1 MSCTLPPRSGHLG
14 SLKSFEGKKPIANRQ
29 ISVVAV
35 QWILG
40 RAAVGS
46 IKYAFS
52 HLVQELSSLAVSRKQ
67 RAQPSEVYFQQWPTS
82 KAECIVRT

>member
-52 HLVQELSSLAVSRKQ
+52 HLVQELSSLRSSVKKTASTTIRSLLSTM
-67 RAQPSEVYFQQWPTS
+67 ANFQS
-82 KAECIVRT
+82 